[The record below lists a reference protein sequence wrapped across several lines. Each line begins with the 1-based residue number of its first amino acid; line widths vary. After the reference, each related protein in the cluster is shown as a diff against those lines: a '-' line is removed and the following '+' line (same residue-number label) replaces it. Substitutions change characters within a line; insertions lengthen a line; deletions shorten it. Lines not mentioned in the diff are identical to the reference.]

1 MVTDQTDV
9 DQGAKVTVRYFVDA
23 GVAEES
29 GRSLPLLLGSRR
41 CYADQ
46 QADEELGGVKVKTII
61 ARIAGHCGKE
71 SDYLPPDTPLKE
83 AIFRVMLAG
92 GNKPTTAEAISRILT
107 DKWAMSPFPR
117 DLSPRVIERLL
128 TSSASYCIGQIVDLA

>member
-9 DQGAKVTVRYFVDA
+9 EQEAKVTIRYFVDA
-23 GVAEES
+23 RVAEES

-46 QADEELGGVKVKTII
+46 QADEELGGGKAKVII
-61 ARIAGHCGKE
+61 ARIAGHCGEE

-83 AIFRVMLAG
+83 AIFRVILAG
-92 GNKPTTAEAISRILT
+92 GNKPTTAEDISTILT

-117 DLSPRVIERLL
+117 DLSPRVMERLL
-128 TSSASYCIGQIVDLA
+128 DSSDSYCIGQIVDLA